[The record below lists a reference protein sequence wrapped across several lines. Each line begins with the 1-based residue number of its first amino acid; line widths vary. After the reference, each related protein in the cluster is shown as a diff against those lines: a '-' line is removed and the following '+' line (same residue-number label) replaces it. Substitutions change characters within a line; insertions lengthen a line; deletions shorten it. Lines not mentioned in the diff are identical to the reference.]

1 MDQIKKMPYLKSN
14 DVQSFE
20 RFADFVRIAAMK
32 LQAEGRGGELGEG
45 ALHSLLVKKFA
56 DSQVESYSRWLREHE
71 KDRSVL
77 SLRDWLKEEGRIRD
91 RSVLSLRDWLKEEV
105 RIRVEAVEMAHGVEA
120 KTVGAAVDSGKHVV
134 KGSRIRN
141 LFSEGN
147 NFGKEPAVPTSKPPC
162 VYCGGNH
169 GVWSCRRCQDIGV
182 NERWSVAKDKRLSFL
197 CLASD
202 REGRARTKA

>member
-1 MDQIKKMPYLKSN
+1 MDQIEKMNSLKSN

-20 RFADFVRIAAMK
+20 RFADFVRLADVK
-32 LQAEGRGGELGEG
+32 LQAEGRGGELGGG

-77 SLRDWLKEEGRIRD
+77 SLRDWLKEE
-91 RSVLSLRDWLKEEV
+91 V

-120 KTVGAAVDSGKHVV
+120 KTVWAAVDSGKHVV

-141 LFSEGN
+141 FFSEGN